1 MINSLGLILN
11 ILGVILISLHV
22 LYEYGISVLL
32 KLWTEEESI
41 NNKAIIKNIE
51 EKFRN
56 KNKLTP
62 LEKEQYVQLVKDALT
77 PHLIGII
84 VMIWLWINKYIFLF
98 DPWINEKEREVNRF
112 LWNFTGLFLILL
124 GFVFQFISTFL

>member
-1 MINSLGLILN
+1 MLNSLGLILN

-32 KLWTEEESI
+32 KLWTEEESL
-41 NNKAIIKNIE
+41 NNKAIFKNIE
-51 EKFRN
+51 EKF
-56 KNKLTP
+56 KNKTALTP
-62 LEKEQYVQLVKDALT
+62 LEKEQYIQLIKDGLT

-84 VMIWLWINKYIFLF
+84 VMIWLWINKNFFLF
-98 DPWINEKEREVNRF
+98 HPWINEKEREVNRF
-112 LWNFTGLFLILL
+112 LWNFIGLLIILL